1 MNAETQTNAQL
12 LHEVAELRRR
22 VAELEAAEAQH
33 AQSAAAL
40 HESDR
45 RMADVIE
52 FLPLPT
58 MAIDRKGVVTAWNR
72 AMQEYTGW
80 ASVEMVGKGNYQHGL
95 PFSGTRRPI
104 LIDLVFEPEEGFE
117 AKYKHVRR
125 EGGILSAEMFCPKIG
140 ENGVTLIGY
149 ASALRNPQG
158 EVIGAIECV
167 RDMTEIRKAEKELL
181 EAQRR
186 MADIIEFL
194 PLPMMAIDRQGTI
207 TIWNRAMQDYS
218 GWASVEMIGKNNH
231 EHALPFYGERRRIL
245 IDLVFA
251 DEEEFA
257 TKYQHVLRED
267 GILSAEAFCP
277 NVGENGVTLIGYAS
291 ELRNPQGEVIGAI
304 ECVRDMT
311 DIRRTE
317 AELREAQ
324 RRMADIIDF
333 LPLPTFVI
341 DREGIVTAWNRAM
354 EEGSGLKAADMLG
367 KGDHEYA
374 LAYYGERRPIMIDLV
389 FAAEEE
395 LRTKYSH
402 VKREGDVLVAEAYCP
417 SWGKEGA
424 TMVGFA
430 TALRDAQGQVIA
442 AIESCRDVTE
452 IRKTEKELK
461 EAQRQ
466 LADIIDFL
474 PLPTFVIDRDGKV
487 AAWNRAM
494 QEYTGWA
501 SADMIGKGDYEYA
514 LPFYGERRPLLI
526 DFVAA
531 SNEEL
536 AAKYKNV
543 RREGDIVSAE
553 AFAPKLGKEGMVL
566 LNFAIALR
574 NSAGEVVGA
583 IESLRDITDIR
594 RTEAQLEK
602 AREAAVA
609 ASRAKSIFLAN
620 MSHEIRTP
628 MNAIL
633 GFSQLMLGESG
644 ISEQQRQRL
653 GTINRS
659 GEHLLALI
667 NDILEMAKIEAGRIT
682 LNPVTFDL
690 HAILDDMGMLFRQR
704 TDAKRLQLWIE
715 RLGDVPRFVHADEG
729 KIRQVLINLLG
740 NAVKFTKEGG
750 IMLRTKGL
758 NSGPAEALVT
768 FEVEDTGMGIAP
780 EEMGKL
786 FSQFEQTETGRNTAG
801 GTGLGLAISREYV
814 RLMGGDMTVTSEVG
828 KGSTFFFTLP
838 LTKADETQMVKTGDV
853 RRVMRLRP
861 GRPEVRVLVVDDI
874 AENRELLSQLLEPL
888 GFKVRYAVNGLEGVA
903 VFETYRPHII
913 LMDLYMPKMD
923 GYEATKRIRG
933 TVGGQET
940 KVIAVTSSAFV
951 EIQNDARAAGADDFI
966 SKPFRLT
973 ELLEK
978 IQALINAEYEYA
990 DDAPAAATLA
1000 AAEAKGMTAETVAAL
1015 PAEFL
1020 AKLRAAATDADPD
1033 QIVELLGQI
1042 AGAHADIA
1050 SGLREM
1056 ADRFDYEQILDLLPK
1071 GGTV

>member
-1 MNAETQTNAQL
+1 
-12 LHEVAELRRR
+12 
-22 VAELEAAEAQH
+22 
-33 AQSAAAL
+33 
-40 HESDR
+40 
-45 RMADVIE
+45 
-52 FLPLPT
+52 
-58 MAIDRKGVVTAWNR
+58 
-72 AMQEYTGW
+72 
-80 ASVEMVGKGNYQHGL
+80 
-95 PFSGTRRPI
+95 
-104 LIDLVFEPEEGFE
+104 
-117 AKYKHVRR
+117 
-125 EGGILSAEMFCPKIG
+125 
-140 ENGVTLIGY
+140 
-149 ASALRNPQG
+149 
-158 EVIGAIECV
+158 
-167 RDMTEIRKAEKELL
+167 
-181 EAQRR
+181 
-186 MADIIEFL
+186 
-194 PLPMMAIDRQGTI
+194 
-207 TIWNRAMQDYS
+207 
-218 GWASVEMIGKNNH
+218 
-231 EHALPFYGERRRIL
+231 
-245 IDLVFA
+245 
-251 DEEEFA
+251 
-257 TKYQHVLRED
+257 
-267 GILSAEAFCP
+267 
-277 NVGENGVTLIGYAS
+277 
-291 ELRNPQGEVIGAI
+291 
-304 ECVRDMT
+304 
-311 DIRRTE
+311 
-317 AELREAQ
+317 
-324 RRMADIIDF
+324 
-333 LPLPTFVI
+333 
-341 DREGIVTAWNRAM
+341 
-354 EEGSGLKAADMLG
+354 
-367 KGDHEYA
+367 
-374 LAYYGERRPIMIDLV
+374 
-389 FAAEEE
+389 
-395 LRTKYSH
+395 
-402 VKREGDVLVAEAYCP
+402 
-417 SWGKEGA
+417 
-424 TMVGFA
+424 
-430 TALRDAQGQVIA
+430 
-442 AIESCRDVTE
+442 
-452 IRKTEKELK
+452 
-461 EAQRQ
+461 
-466 LADIIDFL
+466 
-474 PLPTFVIDRDGKV
+474 
-487 AAWNRAM
+487 
-494 QEYTGWA
+494 
-501 SADMIGKGDYEYA
+501 
-514 LPFYGERRPLLI
+514 
-526 DFVAA
+526 
-531 SNEEL
+531 
-536 AAKYKNV
+536 
-543 RREGDIVSAE
+543 
-553 AFAPKLGKEGMVL
+553 MVL

-903 VFETYRPHII
+903 VFETYRPHVI